1 MRCRHLAR
9 LLSLLAVAAPALP
22 AAPLD
27 IPGFMA
33 IPRPLP
39 TRSIRYGTAPVQAI
53 DLFLP
58 ARHKSPAPVVIL
70 IHGGRWSSRTAAR
83 EQVRHLGA
91 DLAARGIATWSIGYR
106 RADEEGGGYP
116 GTYEDIGTAI
126 DRLRSEAP
134 RLGLDLS
141 RVVLVGH
148 SAGGHL
154 ALWAAS
160 RDRLPAHSA
169 LRVDDPFVPR
179 EVVSIAGI
187 GDLHAFMPKVPGLC
201 GQDVADRLVG
211 APTAARPDVYADTSP
226 AALTAP
232 GARITMVSGILDR
245 LIPPYVAHDYAQA
258 MHGRVDVERV
268 EIRDAGHFD
277 LVGQGAA
284 WHEVRARI
292 ERALDKPRAR

>member
-1 MRCRHLAR
+1 MRRTPLAR
-9 LLSLLAVAAPALP
+9 LLALLAAAVPSQ
-22 AAPLD
+22 AATPID

-33 IPRPLP
+33 IPRPSP
-39 TRSIRYGTAPVQAI
+39 TESIRYGAAPVQAI

-58 ARHKSPAPVVIL
+58 ARRRSRVPVVVL
-70 IHGGRWSSRTAAR
+70 IHGGCWSSRTAAR

-116 GTYEDIGTAI
+116 GTYRDVASAI

-187 GDLHAFMPKVPGLC
+187 GDLRAFLPQVPGLC
-201 GQDVADRLVG
+201 GQDVAERLVG
-211 APTAARPDVYADTSP
+211 VATQERTDVYSDTSP
-226 AALTAP
+226 AALPAR

-245 LIPPYVAHDYAQA
+245 LVPPYVAHDYAQA
-258 MHGRVDVERV
+258 VRGQVDVERV
-268 EIRDAGHFD
+268 EVRDAGHFD
-277 LVGQGAA
+277 LVAQGEA
-284 WHEVRARI
+284 WREVRAYV
-292 ERALDKPRAR
+292 ERALERVRAR

>member
-1 MRCRHLAR
+1 MPR
-9 LLSLLAVAAPALP
+9 LKRLAVATSVMR
-22 AAPLD
+22 AAPPQAAEPID
-27 IPGFMA
+27 IPAFQA
-33 IPRPLP
+33 IERPVP
-39 TRSIRYGTAPVQAI
+39 TAQLAYGDALAQAI
-53 DLFLP
+53 DVFVP
-58 ARHKSPAPVVIL
+58 DGQGPFPVAVL
-70 IHGGRWSSRTAAR
+70 IHGGCWSVRTAAR

-116 GTYEDIGTAI
+116 GTYQDVASAI
-126 DRLRSEAP
+126 DRLRGEAP

-160 RDRLPAHSA
+160 RDRLPARSV

-187 GDLHAFMPKVPGLC
+187 GDLRAFLPQVPGLC

-211 APTAARPDVYADTSP
+211 VATQERADVYSDTSP
-226 AALTAP
+226 AALPAP

-245 LIPPYVAHDYAQA
+245 LVPPYVAHDYAQA
-258 MHGRVDVERV
+258 MRGQVDVELV
-268 EIRDAGHFD
+268 EVRNAGHFD
-277 LVGQGAA
+277 LVAQGEA
-284 WHEVRARI
+284 WREVRAYV
-292 ERALDKPRAR
+292 ERALERVRAR